1 MALRAFTTF
10 VLLLAWSLGAH
21 ARDVGV
27 SGLPLPRFVSLAA
40 DEVNLRTGP
49 GFRFPIAW
57 VFVRE
62 AMPVEVIGE
71 FEDWRRVRDHDGAE
85 GWVHKALL
93 SGERTVLVTGAE
105 RTLHR
110 EPRDDS
116 PLVARAEAGVQGHLR
131 TCRDEWCEIVV
142 TDIRGWVPRGHL
154 WGVYG
159 NEIDD

>member
-1 MALRAFTTF
+1 MALRAFITF
-10 VLLLAWSLGAH
+10 ALLLTWSLGAT
-21 ARDVGV
+21 ARDVGI

-49 GFRFPIAW
+49 GFRYPIAW

-62 AMPVEVIGE
+62 AMPVEVVGE

-85 GWVHKALL
+85 GWVHKAML
-93 SGERTVLVTGAE
+93 SGERTILVTGGE

-116 PLVARAEAGVQGHLR
+116 PLVARAEAGVQGQLR
-131 TCRDEWCEIVV
+131 LCRADWCEVV
-142 TDIRGWVPRGHL
+142 LADHRGWMPRGHL

-159 NEIDD
+159 TEVAD